1 MLNNLKEMSFC
12 RKLKMYYP
20 YICATRCRRPLLFQ
34 TMIERSEFGMLR
46 FKSTDFKD
54 IGIKEFE
61 FVAETQFLCP
71 GFPGT
76 LASLS

>member
-1 MLNNLKEMSFC
+1 
-12 RKLKMYYP
+12 
-20 YICATRCRRPLLFQ
+20 
-34 TMIERSEFGMLR
+34 MIERSEFGMLR